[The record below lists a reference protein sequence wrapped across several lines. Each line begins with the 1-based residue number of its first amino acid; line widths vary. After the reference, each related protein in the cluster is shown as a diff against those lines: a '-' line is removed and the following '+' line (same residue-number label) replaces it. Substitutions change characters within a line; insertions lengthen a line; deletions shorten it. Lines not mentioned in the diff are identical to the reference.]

1 MADRELAI
9 KDEKSGAT
17 YQEHAR
23 EEESVDAVS
32 YRKKE
37 AALVRKLDW
46 FIAPV
51 LMLTQ
56 LISYLDRG
64 NIGFAATQGMIEEIH
79 LRGSDLNVS
88 MVEPFMFTVKNHESL
103 KSSCSAT
110 ALACSAR
117 WRFISQMN

>member
-1 MADRELAI
+1 MADRELAV

-23 EEESVDAVS
+23 EDESADAVL

-46 FIAPV
+46 YIAPV

-64 NIGFAATQGMIEEIH
+64 NIGFAATQGMIEDIH

-88 MVEPFMFTVKNHESL
+88 MVEPSMFTV
-103 KSSCSAT
+103 
-110 ALACSAR
+110 
-117 WRFISQMN
+117 